1 MVPSHINVNDRLTS
15 EMIASDKDWLL
26 SPKAMRGYLQY
37 RLYMIEYQID
47 RLMIDLGGRDAP
59 PFPTDLNDTAF
70 PDQSWT
76 LWARLNYLMQARDS
90 LQDVLSHPKRK
101 LN

>member
-1 MVPSHINVNDRLTS
+1 MVPSHMNATDRLTS
-15 EMIASDKDWLL
+15 EMIAPNKDWML

-47 RLMIDLGGRDAP
+47 QLMLELGGQEAP

-76 LWARLNYLMQARDS
+76 LWSRLNYLMQARNS
-90 LQDVLSHPKRK
+90 LQDVLSASRRK